1 MEVPL
6 GAHVGQ
12 NPLGAIAEVLRHGA
26 SKGIG
31 DALALRAVC
40 HPLGDGDHL
49 EGHFQAQTGAVH
61 VAGQLTERRG
71 AAGEVLR
78 AKAVD
83 LLQGGADA
91 PCSHGAGGQGKAVFE
106 IRLCL
111 QQEGRPGLVPEKDA
125 AAAKGNAVPA
135 EAAPPC
141 CLVALE
147 LFVGHGKGNLTFT
160 SLYGAAEELFLPRQA
175 GEVILSLIQE
185 IGEGHGIHGLEA
197 VQRFPA
203 DIQIGEGEIGI
214 GRHLGLAEE

>member
-49 EGHFQAQTGAVH
+49 EGRLQAQSGAVH

-78 AKAVD
+78 PKAVNF
-83 LLQGGADA
+83 LQGGADA

-125 AAAKGNAVPA
+125 AAAEGDAVPA
-135 EAAPPC
+135 KPPPPGGLIALNLCAAQGEGGLP
-141 CLVALE
+141 LAM
-147 LFVGHGKGNLTFT
+147 GHR
-160 SLYGAAEELFLPRQA
+160 AAKDFILPRQA